1 MSVHSGTLFRA
12 PHLSCMV
19 WKVDDRPDATE
30 VSLGI
35 TYFPD
40 VAIFIC
46 HGDAGYNTFLSKYGV
61 CHISDTFLKHAI
73 VIKT

>member
-1 MSVHSGTLFRA
+1 MLNNPGTLFRA
-12 PHLSCMV
+12 PHLTCMV
-19 WKVDDRPDATE
+19 WKVNDRPDETK

-46 HGDAGYNTFLSKYGV
+46 HGDTGYNTFLTKCGF